1 MFKIF
6 QYTIFI
12 FFLSVS
18 SVISNNNI
26 FIYASVNDQIITNY
40 DIKKESEYLKMLNP
54 NLKNLEDKKILK
66 LAKNSLIN
74 EIIKKKE
81 VKKIFDLESNNE
93 MAGVFFKNLYQKLN
107 FDNEIDFK
115 NNLLN
120 RNSYKL
126 DEIKK
131 KIKIEVMWNDLIY
144 SKYINQVQID
154 KSKLN
159 KKIENLNNKKRK
171 EYFLSEILFE
181 KNKDENIDTLI
192 DRIKSSITEIGF
204 KNSANIFSISESA
217 NLGGQIGWISENSL
231 SEKISKNL
239 SNTNEGEITD
249 VIKIGNNY
257 LILKLEKVREINIEI
272 DKKEELEKM
281 IKFETNKILNQYS
294 RIYFNKAKL
303 NYTINEK

>member
-93 MAGVFFKNLYQKLN
+93 MADVFFKNLYQKLN

>member
-54 NLKNLEDKKILK
+54 NLKNLEDKKILE

>member
-1 MFKIF
+1 
-6 QYTIFI
+6 
-12 FFLSVS
+12 
-18 SVISNNNI
+18 
-26 FIYASVNDQIITNY
+26 
-40 DIKKESEYLKMLNP
+40 
-54 NLKNLEDKKILK
+54 
-66 LAKNSLIN
+66 
-74 EIIKKKE
+74 
-81 VKKIFDLESNNE
+81 
-93 MAGVFFKNLYQKLN
+93 
-107 FDNEIDFK
+107 
-115 NNLLN
+115 
-120 RNSYKL
+120 
-126 DEIKK
+126 
-131 KIKIEVMWNDLIY
+131 MWNDLIY

-192 DRIKSSITEIGF
+192 DRIRSSITEIGF

-217 NLGGQIGWISENSL
+217 NLGGQIGWIPENSL
-231 SEKISKNL
+231 SEKILKNL

-249 VIKIGNNY
+249 IIKIGNNY

>member
-1 MFKIF
+1 
-6 QYTIFI
+6 
-12 FFLSVS
+12 
-18 SVISNNNI
+18 
-26 FIYASVNDQIITNY
+26 
-40 DIKKESEYLKMLNP
+40 
-54 NLKNLEDKKILK
+54 
-66 LAKNSLIN
+66 
-74 EIIKKKE
+74 
-81 VKKIFDLESNNE
+81 
-93 MAGVFFKNLYQKLN
+93 MADVFFKNLYQKLN

-231 SEKISKNL
+231 SEKI
-239 SNTNEGEITD
+239 
-249 VIKIGNNY
+249 
-257 LILKLEKVREINIEI
+257 
-272 DKKEELEKM
+272 
-281 IKFETNKILNQYS
+281 
-294 RIYFNKAKL
+294 
-303 NYTINEK
+303 

>member
-1 MFKIF
+1 
-6 QYTIFI
+6 
-12 FFLSVS
+12 
-18 SVISNNNI
+18 
-26 FIYASVNDQIITNY
+26 
-40 DIKKESEYLKMLNP
+40 
-54 NLKNLEDKKILK
+54 
-66 LAKNSLIN
+66 
-74 EIIKKKE
+74 
-81 VKKIFDLESNNE
+81 
-93 MAGVFFKNLYQKLN
+93 MADVFFKNLYQKLN

>member
-93 MAGVFFKNLYQKLN
+93 MADVFFKNLYQKLN

-131 KIKIEVMWNDLIY
+131 N
-144 SKYINQVQID
+144 
-154 KSKLN
+154 
-159 KKIENLNNKKRK
+159 
-171 EYFLSEILFE
+171 
-181 KNKDENIDTLI
+181 
-192 DRIKSSITEIGF
+192 
-204 KNSANIFSISESA
+204 
-217 NLGGQIGWISENSL
+217 
-231 SEKISKNL
+231 
-239 SNTNEGEITD
+239 
-249 VIKIGNNY
+249 
-257 LILKLEKVREINIEI
+257 
-272 DKKEELEKM
+272 
-281 IKFETNKILNQYS
+281 
-294 RIYFNKAKL
+294 
-303 NYTINEK
+303 